1 MDLGGILAGAMAG
14 GGKAIQLNAQNQ
26 LEQQRQE
33 ALARLERDFA
43 RENLD
48 YEYGLKSEAAAAQAQ
63 ADEAAA
69 VRDARL
75 DIATDAA
82 KLANEQRI
90 TGGSV
95 SFDDSYERAIKR
107 ADNEYEGLVEIASNP
122 MNQATG
128 DIERPSYNQ
137 IAANSLRA
145 EARSV
150 RDPAV
155 ASQLMRQADQLDG
168 GSSPSITDESGG
180 AGSGNGWLNPD
191 SMNFNFN

>member
-168 GSSPSITDESGG
+168 GSSPSITDGSGG